1 MEFNKAV
8 LAVKRIAKFE
18 TGSRDSF
25 IFALGNKCYA
35 KALEEGVA
43 IRLAQENF
51 GGEGFDVAV
60 PIHNAY
66 IYTDKT
72 EEAAIHHKEEKP
84 DIINQVLNFLKAH
97 YDIRRNVILDRLEYL
112 NFDEKE
118 ERWKGRFRPMRARSY
133 NSIFLALQ
141 LAGIKCF
148 RNYLQA
154 VIDSTY
160 ARDFNP
166 FTDYVEKLEPWDG
179 ETDYIGRLANTVQ
192 AEDQEF

>member
-1 MEFNKAV
+1 MA
-8 LAVKRIAKFE
+8 
-18 TGSRDSF
+18 TGKIS
-25 IFALGNKCYA
+25 
-35 KALEEGVA
+35 
-43 IRLAQENF
+43 

-66 IYTDKT
+66 VYTDKT
-72 EEAAIHHKEEKP
+72 EEAASHKEEKP
-84 DIINQVLNFLKAH
+84 DIINQVLDFLKAH

-118 ERWKGRFRPMRARSY
+118 EGWKGRFRPMRARSY

-166 FTDYVEKLEPWDG
+166 FTDYVEKLEPWM
-179 ETDYIGRLANTVQ
+179 GRLIISAGWRIRYRRKTRSSGRKVS
-192 AEDQEF
+192 EGGSWECWHVHCRMSRSTIL